1 MLHCCIFAA
10 TYKVSSSIPI
20 LNIKSIYSQYSSHD
34 LTPSQSIQF
43 YSPALSLMLA
53 GLIWRRMQRRTG
65 LKKILTLSL
74 EMLTFINYWDISVE
88 IDMGS
93 KQLSGDKKVAGI
105 RKHPDTGD
113 N

>member
-1 MLHCCIFAA
+1 
-10 TYKVSSSIPI
+10 
-20 LNIKSIYSQYSSHD
+20 
-34 LTPSQSIQF
+34 
-43 YSPALSLMLA
+43 
-53 GLIWRRMQRRTG
+53 MQRRTG